1 LFSDL
6 LQLASLCKD
15 LSLRIQKEILK
26 GKYKVE
32 KEGIYFVPYKKDAN
46 KENYNDKISLHL
58 TSSTIKTFFSLVFYL
73 EHLAQEGE
81 TLMIDEPELNLHPNN
96 QRKIA
101 QIIAMIANRGIKVIV
116 STHSDYFVRELNTLL
131 MLKKDFSSKN
141 SIMKKYAYEES
152 MLLNSKEVNAYV
164 FCKNTITKME
174 IDEEE
179 GIIAKTF
186 DDIIYD
192 LNAVSDE
199 IYYTKQSDLED
210 ETAS

>member
-1 LFSDL
+1 
-6 LQLASLCKD
+6 
-15 LSLRIQKEILK
+15 
-26 GKYKVE
+26 
-32 KEGIYFVPYKKDAN
+32 
-46 KENYNDKISLHL
+46 
-58 TSSTIKTFFSLVFYL
+58 
-73 EHLAQEGE
+73 
-81 TLMIDEPELNLHPNN
+81 
-96 QRKIA
+96 
-101 QIIAMIANRGIKVIV
+101 VIV